1 MSVAI
6 KLDENFD
13 VVEVI
18 DKIMAGEMVH
28 CEPKNPFYDLDLSVL
43 VALDQVKAYA
53 QADPIALLG
62 NREKSYRFQVR
73 SLVEKQ
79 GTLEKVSEILDS
91 HNVSRSLK
99 EDSLLCADE
108 LITNSIFN
116 APFKE
121 KKDRKITD
129 LKIPGECPVLFD
141 ITIGENEFV
150 ISCVDPFGSLEL
162 VPFFERIRS
171 CYQSGVGES
180 INYGQGGAGIGCYLI
195 LEHCLSFVLGVVPGK
210 RTSIYCR
217 FPLKM
222 SSKLRKSLPKNI
234 IVFNREE

>member
-6 KLDENFD
+6 KLDDEYD
-13 VVEVI
+13 VVTTI
-18 DKIMAGEMVH
+18 DRVLKGEFTH
-28 CEPKNPFYDLDLSVL
+28 CEPRSPFYDLDLSVL
-43 VALDQVKAYA
+43 VELDQVKAYSLI
-53 QADPIALLG
+53 DPLLLLG
-62 NREKSYRFQVR
+62 NREKLHRFQIW

-79 GTLEKVSEILDS
+79 GVLSQVSKVLDDYKV
-91 HNVSRSLK
+91 NRSLK
-99 EDSLLCADE
+99 EDSLICADE

-121 KKDRKITD
+121 KMDRKITD
-129 LKIPGECPVLFD
+129 LKVPGKSPILFD
-141 ITIGENEFV
+141 LTIGEHEFV
-150 ISCVDPFGSLEL
+150 ISCVDPFGSLEIA
-162 VPFFERIRS
+162 PFFESIKS

-195 LEHCLSFVLGVVPGK
+195 LEHCSSFILGVVPGK
-210 RTSIYCR
+210 RTGIYCR

-222 SSKLRKSLPKNI
+222 SSKIRKSLPKNI